1 MPIIY
6 SFRDFTLNHKPMS
19 MKIGLDIMGGD
30 FAPENCLAG
39 AVDALNA
46 LPADVRIV
54 LIGDTEKAKAYLN
67 SKHIP
72 ESQFDFVHAPDVIEM
87 GEHPT
92 KALAQKPNSSISVGY
107 KLLKE
112 NEIQS
117 FASAG
122 NTGAMLVGAMFSV
135 KAVPGVIRP
144 CITSILPKENGGFGI
159 VLDVGTNADC
169 KPDVLY
175 QFAILG
181 SIFAKE
187 VYKIDNPKVGL
198 LNIGEEPEKG
208 NLVAQATHALMK
220 DSKDFNFVGNVEG
233 IEVFEDKA
241 DVIVCEG
248 FTGNVLLKTA
258 EAFYSIIKRRNRSDD
273 YFDKFNYEL
282 YGGTPILGINSNVMI
297 AHGKSTPL
305 AFKNMLIL
313 SRDIVEAN
321 LNEKIKTVFQ

>member
-1 MPIIY
+1 
-6 SFRDFTLNHKPMS
+6 

-30 FAPENCLAG
+30 YAPKNCLDG
-39 AVDALNA
+39 AIMALES
-46 LPADVRIV
+46 LPKHVKIV
-54 LIGDTEKAKAYLN
+54 LIGDSEQAKAYI
-67 SKHIP
+67 KQQGIA
-72 ESQFDFVHAPDVIEM
+72 EDAFDYVHTTEVIQM
-87 GEHPT
+87 GEHAT
-92 KALAQKPNSSISVGY
+92 KAIAQKPNSSIAVGF

-112 NEIQS
+112 NELQC

-135 KAVPGVIRP
+135 KAISGVIRP
-144 CITSILPKENGGFGI
+144 CITSILPKINGGFS
-159 VLDVGTNADC
+159 VLLDVGTNADC

-187 VYKIDNPKVGL
+187 VYKVENPKVGL

-208 NLVAQATHALMK
+208 NLVAQAAYSLMK
-220 DSKDFNFVGNVEG
+220 DTKDFNFIGNVEG
-233 IEVFEDKA
+233 LEVFEDKA

-258 EAFYSIIKRRNRSDD
+258 EAFYSMSKRRNITDE
-273 YFDKFNYEL
+273 YFEKFNYEL
-282 YGGTPILGINSNVMI
+282 YGGTPILGVNSNVMI
-297 AHGKSTPL
+297 AHGKSSAL
-305 AFKNMLIL
+305 AYKNLMVL
-313 SRDIVEAN
+313 SKDIIEAN

>member
-1 MPIIY
+1 
-6 SFRDFTLNHKPMS
+6 

-30 FAPENCLAG
+30 FAPKNCLDG
-39 AVDALNA
+39 AIMALDT
-46 LPADVRIV
+46 LPADVKIV
-54 LIGDTEKAKAYLN
+54 LIGDSEKAKSYL
-67 SKHIP
+67 KKQGVA
-72 ESQFDFVHAPDVIEM
+72 EDKFEFVHATENIEM

-92 KALAQKPNSSISVGY
+92 KALAQKPKSSISIGF

-112 NEIQS
+112 NELQC

-144 CITSILPKENGGFGI
+144 CITSILPKINGGYGI
-159 VLDVGTNADC
+159 ILDVGTNADC

-187 VYKIDNPKVGL
+187 VYKINNPKVGL
-198 LNIGEEPEKG
+198 LNIGGEPEKG
-208 NLVAQATHALMK
+208 NLIAQATHSLMK
-220 DSKDFNFVGNVEG
+220 DTKDFNFIGNVEG
-233 IEVFEDKA
+233 LEVFEDKA

-258 EAFYSIIKRRNRSDD
+258 EAFYSMIKKRNRSDE

-297 AHGKSTPL
+297 AHGKSSPL

-313 SRDIVEAN
+313 SKDIVEAN
-321 LNEKIKTVFQ
+321 LNEKIKTIFQ

>member
-1 MPIIY
+1 
-6 SFRDFTLNHKPMS
+6 

-30 FAPENCLAG
+30 HAPKNCLDG
-39 AVDALNA
+39 AIMALES
-46 LPADVRIV
+46 LDPSVKMV
-54 LIGDTEKAKAYLN
+54 LIGDSEKAKAYLKEQN
-67 SKHIP
+67 VAEDKF
-72 ESQFDFVHAPDVIEM
+72 EFVHATDVIEM

-92 KALAQKPNSSISVGY
+92 KALAQKPQSTISVGF

-112 NEIQS
+112 DQIQC

-122 NTGAMLVGAMFSV
+122 NTGAMLVGSMFSV

-144 CITSILPKENGGFGI
+144 CITSLLPKENGGFGI

-187 VYKIDNPKVGL
+187 VYKINNPKVGL

-208 NLVAQATHALMK
+208 NLVAQAAHALMK
-220 DSKDFNFVGNVEG
+220 DTKDFNFVGNVEG
-233 IEVFEDKA
+233 QEVFQDKA

-258 EAFYSIIKRRNRSDD
+258 EAFYSMIKKRNRSDEF
-273 YFDKFNYEL
+273 FDQFNYEL

-297 AHGKSTPL
+297 AHGKSTAL
-305 AFKNMLIL
+305 AFKNMMVL
-313 SRDIVEAN
+313 SKDIVEAN